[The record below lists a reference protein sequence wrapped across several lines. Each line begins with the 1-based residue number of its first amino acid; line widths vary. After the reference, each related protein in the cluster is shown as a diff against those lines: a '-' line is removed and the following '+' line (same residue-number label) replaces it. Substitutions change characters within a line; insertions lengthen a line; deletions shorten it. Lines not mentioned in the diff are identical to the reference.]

1 MSIYLFD
8 MSMLKEHP
16 SPNVKLVQRSRCA
29 RTLFGGWTST
39 SSKPLSSPSD
49 HLVITFNALL
59 SFVHILQIF
68 PPFHHLPIKLSSTS
82 FCSQALSRLSQLV
95 IKLLSNCHQAIVE
108 LSSGSNRKPTIHHAV
123 IHFWS
128 SCLQTFNYQNH
139 LYRLI
144 GTTHTCYHRITFA
157 IVTECVH

>member
-1 MSIYLFD
+1 MTLIGIGIKDQLITFQPVSIYFFD

-29 RTLFGGWTST
+29 RTLFGSWTST

-49 HLVITFNALL
+49 HIL
-59 SFVHILQIF
+59 SFVHILPYF
-68 PPFHHLPIKLSSTS
+68 LPFHHLPIKLSS
-82 FCSQALSRLSQLV
+82 FCSQTLSNLYQLV

-123 IHFWS
+123 INLWS
-128 SCLQTFNYQNH
+128 SCLQTFNY
-139 LYRLI
+139 
-144 GTTHTCYHRITFA
+144 
-157 IVTECVH
+157 

>member
-1 MSIYLFD
+1 MTLIGIGIKDHLITLQPVSIYFFD

-59 SFVHILQIF
+59 SFVHIFHYF

-82 FCSQALSRLSQLV
+82 FCCQALSKISSSFCQIV
-95 IKLLSNCHQAIVE
+95 IKQLLSC
-108 LSSGSNRKPTIHHAV
+108 
-123 IHFWS
+123 
-128 SCLQTFNYQNH
+128 YQV
-139 LYRLI
+139 
-144 GTTHTCYHRITFA
+144 
-157 IVTECVH
+157 VTANQQFTML